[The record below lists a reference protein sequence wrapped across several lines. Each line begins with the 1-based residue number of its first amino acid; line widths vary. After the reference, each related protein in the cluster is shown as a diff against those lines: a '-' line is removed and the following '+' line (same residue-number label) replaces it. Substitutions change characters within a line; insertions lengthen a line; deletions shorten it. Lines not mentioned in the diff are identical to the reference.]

1 MQKAKYSPLKSN
13 ATIRRFAGATLLC
26 APLIAA
32 TVLMAPKPASAELE
46 AEMAGVSAAVTG
58 EITLSKVTGEVGI
71 LVESGMPVYLG
82 DRIVTSANSGMQVL
96 LLDETVF
103 TIGPNSDVAIDEFV
117 YDPATGDG
125 RIVADMAM
133 GVMRFVTGKIPLNNP
148 SSMDVNLPVGSIGI
162 RGTIGLIRSMTAE
175 QANEIVPG
183 SFDTTDANTAN
194 QLVFMAVNQ
203 GPGLS
208 RNDTTSRPGAF
219 AAFNQNGG
227 SQSVTGENFGVFV
240 SDNNVT
246 TPTRFP
252 TSAATF
258 DFSAN
263 VVRTA
268 SLGGGSDS
276 GSGASSTASATQQPV
291 VTSQQTGQ
299 AQNQTGA
306 TSAQAVDVAMAQIGT
321 INSAT
326 NVSETTTILNNN
338 LVDNTASSG
347 SGGSSGNSGGSPA
360 PFTYDGLRQ
369 VVSGSAT
376 TGTINIDGANVDYSF
391 SSTVDYANRTIAIQ
405 FTNVQVNDAGLIGS
419 AGILDG
425 SYNPTT
431 FDYSSTS
438 GNVEFASGD
447 FTYDPNCTS
456 MGCSG
461 TAKFKDAH
469 NVEFNMSTSGYS
481 SGTDGSGTM
490 E

>member
-1 MQKAKYSPLKSN
+1 MQMAKYSPLKPN
-13 ATIRRFAGATLLC
+13 ATIRRLAGATLLC

-32 TVLMAPKPASAELE
+32 TILMAPKPASAELE

-125 RIVADMAM
+125 RIVADMAK

-276 GSGASSTASATQQPV
+276 GAGASSTSSATQQPV

-306 TSAQAVDVAMAQIGT
+306 SSAQAVDVAMAQIGT
-321 INSAT
+321 VNSAT
-326 NVSETTTILNNN
+326 NVSETTSILNNN
-338 LVDNTASSG
+338 LVDNTSSSDSSSG
-347 SGGSSGNSGGSPA
+347 

-461 TAKFKDAH
+461 TAKFTDAH
-469 NVEFNMSTSGYS
+469 NVEFNMSTSGYP
-481 SGTDGSGTM
+481 SGTNGSGTL

>member
-1 MQKAKYSPLKSN
+1 MHKAKYSPLKPN
-13 ATIRRFAGATLLC
+13 ATIRRFASATLLC

-46 AEMAGVSAAVTG
+46 AAMAGVSAAVTG
-58 EITLSKVTGEVGI
+58 EIILSKVTGEVGI

-125 RIVADMAM
+125 RIVADMAK

-183 SFDTTDANTAN
+183 SFDTTNANTAN

-240 SDNNVT
+240 SDSNVT

-276 GSGASSTASATQQPV
+276 GSSASSTASTTQQSV

-321 INSAT
+321 VNSAT
-326 NVSETTTILNNN
+326 NVSETTSILNNN
-338 LVDNTASSG
+338 LVDNTSS
-347 SGGSSGNSGGSPA
+347 SGGSSG

-481 SGTDGSGTM
+481 SGTDGSGKL

>member
-1 MQKAKYSPLKSN
+1 MQKAKISPLKPTT
-13 ATIRRFAGATLLC
+13 AIRRLAIATLLC
-26 APLIAA
+26 APLVTA
-32 TVLMAPKPASAELE
+32 TMLSAPTPAKAELE

-82 DRIVTSANSGMQVL
+82 DRIITSANAGMQVL

-103 TIGPNSDVAIDEFV
+103 TIGPNSDVAIDELV

-125 RIVADMAM
+125 RIVADMAK

-162 RGTIGLIRSMTAE
+162 RGTIGLIRSMTAD
-175 QANEIVPG
+175 QANQIVPG
-183 SFDTTDANTAN
+183 SFDTSDANTAN

-219 AAFNQNGG
+219 AAFDQSGG
-227 SQSVTGENFGVFV
+227 SQNVTGENFGVFV
-240 SDNNVT
+240 SDSNVT
-246 TPTRFP
+246 TPTRLP

-258 DFSAN
+258 DFSTN
-263 VVRTA
+263 VIRTA
-268 SLGGGSDS
+268 SRDGDGSAAGSSNGSSS
-276 GSGASSTASATQQPV
+276 GSSG
-291 VTSQQTGQ
+291 SQQTVLSQQQSGQ
-299 AQNQTGA
+299 AQTQTGA
-306 TSAQAVDVAMAQIGT
+306 SGAQAINVAMAQMGT
-321 INSAT
+321 VNSASSVT
-326 NVSETTTILNNN
+326 ETTSILNNN
-338 LVDNTASSG
+338 LVDNTSSSDNNSSSDSSSG
-347 SGGSSGNSGGSPA
+347 

-447 FTYDPNCTS
+447 FTYDPNCTA

-461 TAKFKDAH
+461 TAKYTDAY

-481 SGTDGSGTM
+481 SGTDGSGTL